1 MYLKE
6 RDFGKEIPRNWSM
19 ALSIYKTVLK
29 LYELEIKTSKLDFDK
44 RRDKFIKDGKDK
56 ISKAFTPD
64 VQELLRWQEVKEKE
78 SLWKEAKGEEK
89 GKLKLT
95 GDDEVLL
102 ENKTIHEGRIIIRK
116 RIGDQLKRYNHTVK
130 HVQRS
135 LGVVQLAVMEDGEAV
150 GVSDSRKD
158 GAPAAVID
166 GGKRITGK
174 PKQAPG
180 GFSPPLQE
188 DEHAGEGGRETK
200 EHHEHHGAQCGDSD
214 RDSNGVPRCIG
225 KGFGRRRRD
234 SM

>member
-1 MYLKE
+1 MILALPPPYKGIADSFLLGMGAPPFHCAKA
-6 RDFGKEIPRNWSM
+6 KIPM
-19 ALSIYKTVLK
+19 
-29 LYELEIKTSKLDFDK
+29 F
-44 RRDKFIKDGKDK
+44 F
-56 ISKAFTPD
+56 
-64 VQELLRWQEVKEKE
+64 
-78 SLWKEAKGEEK
+78 
-89 GKLKLT
+89 
-95 GDDEVLL
+95 
-102 ENKTIHEGRIIIRK
+102 
-116 RIGDQLKRYNHTVK
+116 
-130 HVQRS
+130 
-135 LGVVQLAVMEDGEAV
+135 VMEDGEAV

-166 GGKRITGK
+166 GGKRITSK

-180 GFSPPLQE
+180 GFSHH